1 MAVPVA
7 RESEPQGRFRLPA
20 APSEI
25 SFDADAAAL
34 IVIDMQNDFLH
45 PEGWFPAAGIDPTPL
60 TCVIDP
66 IREVAGAMRAVG
78 IRVIWLNWGV
88 LPGAPEVPLPLKRKG
103 SRDGQRPT
111 YGDPS
116 TTGHG
121 RILVQGDWGART
133 IDELAP
139 DPQDLVV
146 HKHRLTGFHDNEL
159 DSVLRNLG
167 VRTLF
172 FAGVNIDRCV
182 YATLCDAAVRGFE
195 CVLIEDACATSS
207 PRYVT
212 DAILYLVPLLHGS
225 VTTRAKVLDA
235 FQQPAASNTKG

>member
-1 MAVPVA
+1 MALPVA
-7 RESEPQGRFRLPA
+7 DGIANLERFRLSA
-20 APSEI
+20 APSDL
-25 SFDADAAAL
+25 SFDASGTAL
-34 IVIDMQNDFLH
+34 IIVDMQNDFLH
-45 PEGWFPAAGIDPTPL
+45 PEGWFPAAGIDPAPL
-60 TCVIDP
+60 TAVIDP
-66 IREVAGAMRAVG
+66 IREVAGAMRSAG
-78 IRVIWLNWGV
+78 IPVIWLNWGV

-139 DPQDLVV
+139 EPEDIVV

-182 YATLCDAAVRGFE
+182 YATLCDAAARGFE

-225 VTTRAKVLDA
+225 VATRASVLDA
-235 FQQPAASNTKG
+235 LRQSTASTTKE